1 MEEETILKKIFN
13 FFLHVFL
20 AITSFFRRLFGKDE
34 KVGKNV
40 VKEKIKKVEPKK
52 EEKVIN
58 SAPTTLPNTS
68 NVNANDHSSH
78 SDNEGNGNKDDGVI
92 LKLTN
97 NELKKIKI
105 NEAIYIINSIDE
117 LDELINE
124 CLEEEYEEE
133 ELKIKKA
140 SKEVLLKIKEFKEEI
155 IDTIKE
161 NTVRKQIE
169 TRVEL
174 KEEIKEVIKEEI
186 KTKPL
191 MPKLEDL
198 NKDGLVEKRNHVYFL
213 ATPLKK
219 VLNINEDKNVKAKPE
234 ILITIPDKKTLKKKL
249 NEKPYFMV
257 QNVKEVPKEDVKEDI
272 KNAAIVG
279 GMLGAKAVL
288 DLVTPL
294 PEEIHKEEIDKDV
307 EAKSKELNL
316 DEEKPQV
323 TSPESVLETK
333 MELPKLK
340 ELEEQ
345 LETIKDEKKS
355 LSIVEEKSQEI
366 KETLE
371 LEQFEDLPKE
381 DIESFKEEEKQVEKK
396 HIETKPKTKQ
406 EIKQKEKI
414 LESRQA
420 ENEKEPEQIPKKEEI
435 AETKE
440 EVIKNNRIA
449 DKIDTNIL
457 EIALATASLIV
468 STKKEEEKKEL
479 EDKDYDSKEEQINK
493 MLDDIEVTLLKYD
506 GKMSEKQKTKL
517 KQEQERLRDTKEHLA
532 TKKQEDIT
540 REAQLLDETI
550 KEVELSGLQNE
561 LKRLHA
567 ENQLEMNETLLNRI
581 NGLEN
586 LTQEQIA
593 NIDKKMLMKRLN
605 KVSAL
610 MEMSSILALPFVRNK
625 YFFYFTIGLIID
637 NHFNFINAFF
647 KRKINRYEPADL
659 EQIKQGEDALNSAL
673 NMTYKNQ
680 VQLEYVVN
688 QALARYPELANE
700 PLFTNKVNNLR
711 MQLEHSYQK
720 MMNKKNIMEKYH
732 RKTKSQIKVL
742 KRTGDLEE
750 AA

>member
-34 KVGKNV
+34 KVEKVV
-40 VKEKIKKVEPKK
+40 VKEEIKKVEPKK
-52 EEKVIN
+52 EEKVTNTI
-58 SAPTTLPNTS
+58 PTTLPDTS

-78 SDNEGNGNKDDGVI
+78 SDESNSNKDDGVI

-97 NELKKIKI
+97 NELKKLKV

-198 NKDGLVEKRNHVYFL
+198 NKNGLVEKRNHVYFL

-234 ILITIPDKKTLKKKL
+234 ILITIPDKQTLEKKL

-257 QNVKEVPKEDVKEDI
+257 QNVSEVPKEDVKEDI

-294 PEEIHKEEIDKDV
+294 PEEIHQDEVVKDV
-307 EAKSKELNL
+307 EAKRKELNL
-316 DEEKPQV
+316 DEVKPQIA
-323 TSPESVLETK
+323 TPESVLETQ

-340 ELEEQ
+340 ELEVQ
-345 LETIKDEKKS
+345 LETIKEEINS
-355 LSIVEEKSQEI
+355 LPTVEEKPKEVI
-366 KETLE
+366 ETLKGE
-371 LEQFEDLPKE
+371 KIEDSPKE
-381 DIESFKEEEKQVEKK
+381 AIETPKDEVKQVED
-396 HIETKPKTKQ
+396 KPEHT
-406 EIKQKEKI
+406 
-414 LESRQA
+414 
-420 ENEKEPEQIPKKEEI
+420 EEI
-435 AETKE
+435 QLKE
-440 EVIKNNRIA
+440 VLKDSKIT

-457 EIALATASLIV
+457 EIALASAALIA

-493 MLDDIEVTLLKYD
+493 MLDDIELTLLKYD
-506 GKMSEKQKTKL
+506 SKMSEKQKVKL
-517 KQEQERLRDTKEHLA
+517 KQEQERLRDTKEHLV
-532 TKKQEDIT
+532 TKKQEDIN
-540 REAQLLDETI
+540 REAYLLDETI
-550 KEVELSGLQNE
+550 KEVELNGLQNE
-561 LKRLHA
+561 LKRLHT

-647 KRKINRYEPADL
+647 KRKINRYEPANLD
-659 EQIKQGEDALNSAL
+659 QIKQGEDALNSAL
-673 NMTYKNQ
+673 NVTYKNQ

-688 QALARYPELANE
+688 EALARYPELANE